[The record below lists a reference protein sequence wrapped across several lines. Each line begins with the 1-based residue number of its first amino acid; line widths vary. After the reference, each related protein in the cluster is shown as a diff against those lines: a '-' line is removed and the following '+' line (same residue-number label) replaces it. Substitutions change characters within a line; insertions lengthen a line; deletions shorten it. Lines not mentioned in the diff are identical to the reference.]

1 MRVTWIVIAALLVI
15 AAPASAQAQRAS
27 LPDIEDEVMCVE
39 CGTVLSVSTSPVA
52 QQERAFIREQI
63 AAGKDKAQIKAALVD
78 EYGEDVLAQP
88 EADGFNAVLW
98 VVPIVIVL
106 FAAAGIAVA
115 IKRWRGSERVEP
127 ELPPE
132 LSAEDARRL
141 DAELGEPGHRLSRD
155 RPRTSAP
162 PTLPGRDR

>member
-1 MRVTWIVIAALLVI
+1 MRVLLATLLAFAAL
-15 AAPASAQAQRAS
+15 ASPASAQRAS

-39 CGTVLSVSTSPVA
+39 CGTVLSVSSSPVA

-78 EYGEDVLAQP
+78 EYGEEVLATP
-88 EADGFNAVLW
+88 EADGFNAALW
-98 VVPIVIVL
+98 VVPIVLVVL
-106 FAAAGIAVA
+106 AAGGVGIALW
-115 IKRWRGSERVEP
+115 RWRANDIVEP

-141 DAELGEPGHRLSRD
+141 DAELSEPGNRRSRHQ
-155 RPRTSAP
+155 PQMSGP
-162 PTLPGRDR
+162 PTLPRVPR